1 MVREE
6 RLKIYKEAKEIWGLV
21 GQYDQCIEEMA
32 ELTVALN
39 KYKRKTLHNE
49 YQGQDEIENN
59 VIEEIADVFICIEE
73 MAELTKELC
82 KLERYRGTE
91 KESMIIEN
99 IKEEIADVLNTVE
112 QLYLYYGSEEI
123 DKIRDFKLKRGLEKL
138 NNKR

>member
-59 VIEEIADVFICIEE
+59 VVEEIADVFICIEE
-73 MAELTKELC
+73 MANLFGEDKVNAA
-82 KLERYRGTE
+82 
-91 KESMIIEN
+91 IEQKMLKFKN
-99 IKEEIADVLNTVE
+99 
-112 QLYLYYGSEEI
+112 EI
-123 DKIRDFKLKRGLEKL
+123 DKMRR
-138 NNKR
+138 N

>member
-73 MAELTKELC
+73 MANLFGEDKVNAA
-82 KLERYRGTE
+82 
-91 KESMIIEN
+91 IEQKMLKFKN
-99 IKEEIADVLNTVE
+99 
-112 QLYLYYGSEEI
+112 EI
-123 DKIRDFKLKRGLEKL
+123 DEMRR
-138 NNKR
+138 N

>member
-73 MAELTKELC
+73 MANLFGEDKVNAA
-82 KLERYRGTE
+82 
-91 KESMIIEN
+91 IEQKMLKFKN
-99 IKEEIADVLNTVE
+99 
-112 QLYLYYGSEEI
+112 EI
-123 DKIRDFKLKRGLEKL
+123 DEMKE
-138 NNKR
+138 N

>member
-73 MAELTKELC
+73 MANLFGEDKVNAA
-82 KLERYRGTE
+82 
-91 KESMIIEN
+91 IEQKMLKFKN
-99 IKEEIADVLNTVE
+99 
-112 QLYLYYGSEEI
+112 EI
-123 DKIRDFKLKRGLEKL
+123 DKMRR
-138 NNKR
+138 N

>member
-73 MAELTKELC
+73 MANLFGEDKVNAC
-82 KLERYRGTE
+82 
-91 KESMIIEN
+91 IEQKMLKFKN
-99 IKEEIADVLNTVE
+99 
-112 QLYLYYGSEEI
+112 EI
-123 DKIRDFKLKRGLEKL
+123 DEMKE
-138 NNKR
+138 N

>member
-73 MAELTKELC
+73 MANLFGEDKVNAA
-82 KLERYRGTE
+82 
-91 KESMIIEN
+91 IEQ
-99 IKEEIADVLNTVE
+99 KMLKFK
-112 QLYLYYGSEEI
+112 SEI
-123 DKIRDFKLKRGLEKL
+123 DKMRR
-138 NNKR
+138 N

>member
-73 MAELTKELC
+73 MANLFGEDKVTAA
-82 KLERYRGTE
+82 
-91 KESMIIEN
+91 IEQ
-99 IKEEIADVLNTVE
+99 KMLKFK
-112 QLYLYYGSEEI
+112 SEI
-123 DKIRDFKLKRGLEKL
+123 DKMRR
-138 NNKR
+138 N

>member
-73 MAELTKELC
+73 MANLFGEDKVTAA
-82 KLERYRGTE
+82 
-91 KESMIIEN
+91 IEQKMLKFKN
-99 IKEEIADVLNTVE
+99 
-112 QLYLYYGSEEI
+112 EI
-123 DKIRDFKLKRGLEKL
+123 DEMKE
-138 NNKR
+138 N